1 MFLRQCRQ
9 VLKTH
14 EPVYQAIW
22 VDNADFDEVLISPAM
37 IQDHMPDTV
46 LAALNK
52 VSKTVDTLLI
62 TQYAFYVRF
71 SLLQLNYFFF
81 FAFIDLLLFFVLVV
95 VSFYTLTY
103 THSHKQ
109 TNKYTWCFGRCNISM
124 LTKCCGMHKPT
135 NLWFA
140 FYFYVTLSH
149 CLHLMYTLWFNST
162 DCFLDF
168 ILLCSK
174 FLSFLFFIILCTII
188 QTISSS
194 VKDPQ
199 IDLIT
204 WQHIA

>member
-81 FAFIDLLLFFVLVV
+81 FAFIDLLLFF
-95 VSFYTLTY
+95 
-103 THSHKQ
+103 
-109 TNKYTWCFGRCNISM
+109 
-124 LTKCCGMHKPT
+124 
-135 NLWFA
+135 
-140 FYFYVTLSH
+140 
-149 CLHLMYTLWFNST
+149 
-162 DCFLDF
+162 
-168 ILLCSK
+168 
-174 FLSFLFFIILCTII
+174 LF
-188 QTISSS
+188 
-194 VKDPQ
+194 
-199 IDLIT
+199 
-204 WQHIA
+204 